1 MIKVG
6 LTGNIGSGKSTVAR
20 IFKVLGV
27 PVYHADEESKKFLNE
42 PGIQQ
47 VLVHK
52 FGKEILSGSIINRKI
67 LAEIVFAQS
76 ESLDFLNSILHPLV
90 KNDLALWI
98 KKNLHFPYIIQEAAI
113 LFESGFYKEFDK
125 IITVTCPGKLAVKRV
140 MDRDDVTM
148 AEVHKRM
155 QNQWEQDKKVE
166 LSDFIIDNSNNFLV
180 TPQVLKIHK
189 ELSSLL
195 K

>member
-42 PGIQQ
+42 PKIQQ
-47 VLVHK
+47 ILVRK
-52 FGKEILSGSIINRKI
+52 FGKEILSGSIINRKR

-76 ESLDFLNSILHPLV
+76 ESLDFLNSVLHPLV
-90 KNDLALWI
+90 KNDIDFWI
-98 KKNLHFPYIIQEAAI
+98 KKHLHFPYIIQEAAI

-125 IITVTCPGKLAVKRV
+125 IITVTCPGELAVKRV

-148 AEVHKRM
+148 EEVHKRM
-155 QNQWEQDKKVE
+155 QNQWEQVKKVK
-166 LSDFIIDNSNNFLV
+166 LSDFIIDNSNNILV

-189 ELSSLL
+189 ELPEN